1 MNIFPHIIKYFK
13 YSIPMTT
20 KYSFMCP
27 GLTTSLLWMF
37 ISSAGGTVLKSLLKF
52 LVTSVRKIP
61 RSRGQDYFEA
71 PHTCCQVA
79 FQKHILIS
87 PFPASAKSPVILQ
100 ARHTL
105 AGGGA
110 LVHPKAPG
118 SPDNG
123 PLVLPTPSPLPTP
136 ASIPGSRLCC
146 VHEVSVQICPAVWH
160 SGLPPR
166 AGL

>member
-27 GLTTSLLWMF
+27 GLTTSSLWVF
-37 ISSAGGTVLKSLLKF
+37 ISSAGRTVLKSLLKF

-87 PFPASAKSPVILQ
+87 PFSSFSKEPCDSASTAHFGWG
-100 ARHTL
+100 R
-105 AGGGA
+105 
-110 LVHPKAPG
+110 
-118 SPDNG
+118 
-123 PLVLPTPSPLPTP
+123 
-136 ASIPGSRLCC
+136 GSRP
-146 VHEVSVQICPAVWH
+146 SKGSRQ
-160 SGLPPR
+160 S
-166 AGL
+166 